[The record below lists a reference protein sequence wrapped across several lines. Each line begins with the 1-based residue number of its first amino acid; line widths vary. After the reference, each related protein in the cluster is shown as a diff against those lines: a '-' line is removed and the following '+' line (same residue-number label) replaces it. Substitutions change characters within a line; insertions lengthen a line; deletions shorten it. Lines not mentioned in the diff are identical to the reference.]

1 MKVLRAFL
9 SHSSTQKD
17 FVEAVAREL
26 GRQYCVFDQYSFHT
40 GDDLHE
46 AIKRGLNDS
55 SLFVLFASKEAL
67 KSFWVDFELNEASR
81 LAIQKFIERVAVF
94 TRAVRP
100 SIGVF
105 DRRLAYQA

>member
-1 MKVLRAFL
+1 MRVLRAFL
-9 SHSSTQKD
+9 SHSSTQKE

-26 GRQYCVFDQYSFHT
+26 GRQYCVFDKYSFHT

-67 KSFWVDFELNEASR
+67 RSCGSTSR
-81 LAIQKFIERVAVF
+81 SMKPRGSQSR
-94 TRAVRP
+94 
-100 SIGVF
+100 SS
-105 DRRLAYQA
+105 